1 MKYRVVVDANA
12 AVTRTVTVNARHEDE
27 AEDLALSDPIEGCLE
42 SEYVDCITEV
52 LDVHVTEVR
61 E

>member
-1 MKYRVVVDANA
+1 MKYRVVVEANA
-12 AVTRTVTVNARHEDE
+12 AITRTVTVTARHEDE

-42 SEYVDCITEV
+42 SEVIYVTEV